1 MNHTF
6 FITIAWNQKQVI
18 GLQPIS
24 SADNKSIKLASSLK
38 IKKFRE
44 DQGLFLVEGTR
55 AVDEILQR
63 PELLEV
69 LLVST
74 DREQKT
80 LISGLPAGKIVWVE
94 PKLMGHFCTTEN
106 PQGIAAVVKKPSWS
120 WINVTDSEG
129 LLIYLDRI
137 ADPGNLGSILRS
149 CWAFGVK
156 GVLMSPGCVDLFNP
170 KVVRSTMGAII
181 HLPVFVDVS
190 SDAVRKLG
198 EAGYSIMCT
207 DVEQGRA
214 YYKLDYKGAALIILG
229 SEGHGVNEE
238 LKQESAQIIN
248 IPIEPGVESLNVA
261 AACAIIVAE
270 ARRQHQEGVV

>member
-1 MNHTF
+1 M
-6 FITIAWNQKQVI
+6 
-18 GLQPIS
+18 QPIS
-24 SADNKSIKLASSLK
+24 SADNKFIKLASSLK
-38 IKKFRE
+38 VKKYRE

-55 AVDEILQR
+55 SVDEILQR

-74 DREQKT
+74 SREQKS
-80 LISGLPAGKIVWVE
+80 LLNGLPAGKIVEVE
-94 PKLMGHFCTTEN
+94 PKLMGHFCTTDN
-106 PQGIAAVVKKPSWS
+106 PQGIAAIVKKPSWS
-120 WINVTDSEG
+120 WIDVTGGGG

-170 KVVRSTMGAII
+170 KVVRSTMGAIL
-181 HLPVFVDVS
+181 HLPVFADVS
-190 SDAVRKLG
+190 SYAVRNLG
-198 EAGYSIMCT
+198 EAGYSIICT

-214 YYKLDYKGAALIILG
+214 YYELDYKGAVLIILG
-229 SEGHGVNEE
+229 SESQGVSEE

-261 AACAIIVAE
+261 AACAIIMAE
-270 ARRQHQEGVV
+270 ARKQHQEGIE